1 MRCFLLYPIEH
12 MWLKKLCICLIT
24 DEYYLNCCMKLVLVT
39 TIVAFGKINISDLL
53 GLAILEALSEV
64 HNPNRS
70 AHRARA
76 LNGARLGAVAGRP
89 IGSAGG
95 DSLAQ

>member
-1 MRCFLLYPIEH
+1 LEYMVFDLLKASYVKKNEDKSSKLWRMRCFLLYPIEH

-53 GLAILEALSEV
+53 G
-64 HNPNRS
+64 
-70 AHRARA
+70 
-76 LNGARLGAVAGRP
+76 
-89 IGSAGG
+89 
-95 DSLAQ
+95 